1 MKTESKDVGCVA
13 GCRGEHCRVCS
24 LHSALLQE
32 GSSGGSTE
40 IELLNRRVQHL
51 LTDAVTLTLC
61 VVDAQRMVTAAASV
75 DVPAAFP
82 AEVQAFALLKASTE
96 DALDWGAIGVQP
108 LLALRRHSRPQLIE
122 RIESIWEQLVIAH
135 HNRWFGRDVT
145 GGAREHQHGVRAA
158 GWNDRNN

>member
-32 GSSGGSTE
+32 GVSGGSAE
-40 IELLNRRVQHL
+40 AELLNRRVQHL
-51 LTDAVTLTLC
+51 LVDAVTLTLC
-61 VVDAQRMVTAAASV
+61 VVDAQRMATAAATV

-82 AEVQAFALLKASTE
+82 AEVQAFALIKASTG
-96 DALDWGAIGVQP
+96 DALDWDAIGVQP
-108 LLALRRHSRPQLIE
+108 LLSLRRHTLPQLIE

-135 HNRWFGRDVT
+135 HNRWFGRDIP
-145 GGAREHQHGVRAA
+145 GEPREHQYGVL
-158 GWNDRNN
+158 